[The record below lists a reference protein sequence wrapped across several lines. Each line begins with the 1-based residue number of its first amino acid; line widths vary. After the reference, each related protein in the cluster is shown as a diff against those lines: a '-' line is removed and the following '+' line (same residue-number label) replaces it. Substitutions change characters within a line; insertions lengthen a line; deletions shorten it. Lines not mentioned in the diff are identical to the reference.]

1 PNVGLILDS
10 FQTLSRKI
18 DVNSIRSIPKEK
30 IFIVQFRGGL
40 SRAIAADGHRSL
52 IYLGDQVRRH
62 LGIGSMTGA
71 AMPERPSVKG

>member
-1 PNVGLILDS
+1 L
-10 FQTLSRKI
+10 
-18 DVNSIRSIPKEK
+18 E
-30 IFIVQFRGGL
+30 IFNDQFRGGL

-71 AMPERPSVKG
+71 AMPERPSVKGVGFVEFATDEEDEVELVALLRTL